1 MKKTT
6 TTKTKPQ
13 RIFAMAMA
21 AAMVVSMAPV
31 TALAEESAPAGDNGG
46 TSQEASG
53 QNASGNAP
61 TVTITVTKSDD
72 GSETKETK
80 SESTNEAGASVT
92 ETTTETTEA
101 DGTKT
106 ERTETTTASETT
118 EENDRGG
125 ETTTVES
132 DTEYKETTTEPTQ
145 TEPKTDGG
153 DDGEGSEG
161 AEPAEGGEGSE
172 ENKPAEGNTETG
184 YVEGSAAS
192 QFEEGKTT
200 DVTTETEGYES
211 SGHTTVTDDKGRV
224 VEEYGYSNGYE
235 TTTETETVTD
245 KYIEDRD
252 ELEKDDYIE
261 GEEKT
266 LVDDK
271 GEFNNDGSV
280 DTETTSTL
288 IDPGYAGD
296 ITITLTPGGTD
307 NESAEVDEK
316 ELYEDLLADDR
327 PESSVVEG
335 EETSEDVTDDDGN
348 VIGTKKTK
356 EDVKTDVKDVTN
368 KNGDVVGYETTT
380 TTTTTVVTETKANDT
395 NPIDPTV
402 ETGDPVTT
410 TSEPVET
417 IDLPE
422 RPAASEVKDEATG
435 KTTITTVED
444 IVDENGNVVGYSV
457 STVTKNAAGDE
468 IAWGGEYIW
477 GKKTVTVTTTETLET
492 TTTKTE
498 YITTTTTTTDITEG
512 KTVSGEWIE
521 STPRIVTGEM
531 SEVTEGTGHGSQT
544 MASLPTDV
552 QALIANFA
560 NNELHADPT
569 AKAANNTTDGKIQYI
584 GHAAD
589 SDYYVYRYNGSSW
602 GNLSN
607 GIYILQDDAGNTFFG
622 YCVDLATNANRGMVY
637 EIGNIEDQSYYQGS
651 SVADAEA
658 HIRAIALNGFWGTAS
673 GTGSITEIRRML
685 VEEHGWSAERAATLT
700 EGQALTATQA
710 AIWNYGNND
719 GNRRVHAVVVR
730 ARYDGNITD
739 AQIKNIQDLYAAL
752 LSKTA
757 PAEKPT
763 NILDVSDIIGSQITV
778 GEKVE
783 NNTNNT
789 DDNADNDVY
798 NAGVSF
804 TVAIVP
810 TENDQLAVV
819 VTQGNTEVGR
829 MDLTAANGTQDGKGN
844 TTYTMN
850 NLQLQENLSINLSLD
865 GTQHLKQG
873 VYLYT
878 ATVNGVPSYT
888 ASQTFVGVGEG
899 SHSVALD
906 VSMTFDVTDET
917 ATRNSSSG
925 SSSRS
930 RQDKKVTQTTDTEI
944 NEEVVALMEITT
956 VTVTEHGSEW
966 NEEYKEEFKYNDN
979 TNKKKEKEEKKDEEK
994 DKDKDGGNEYTEEYI
1009 IDDGDVPLAELPEVD
1024 IPLADIILDDVPKTN
1039 DASALWLAL
1048 SGFSGIGLAGLFG
1061 RKRRK

>member
-6 TTKTKPQ
+6 TTKTKSQ

-161 AEPAEGGEGSE
+161 TEPAEGGEGSE

-224 VEEYGYSNGYE
+224 VEEYGYSNGSE

-280 DTETTSTL
+280 DTETTSTP

-296 ITITLTPGGTD
+296 ITITLKPGGTD

-316 ELYEDLLADDR
+316 ELYEVLLADDR

-335 EETSEDVTDDDGN
+335 EETSEDVTDDAGN

-444 IVDENGNVVGYSV
+444 IVDDDGNVVGYSV

-512 KTVSGEWIE
+512 KTVNGAWIE

-531 SEVTEGTGHGSQT
+531 SEVAEGTGHGSQT
-544 MASLPTDV
+544 MTSLPTDV
-552 QALIANFA
+552 RALIDNFE
-560 NNELHADPT
+560 NNDLREDPT
-569 AKAANNTTDGKIQYI
+569 DKEANNTTDGMIQYI
-584 GHAAD
+584 GHAVD
-589 SDYYVYRYNGSSW
+589 SDYQIYRFNGSKL
-602 GNLSN
+602 GNLDN
-607 GIYILQDDAGNTFFG
+607 AIYILMDDVGNTFYG
-622 YCVDLATNANRGMVY
+622 YCVDLATGADRGAVY

-651 SVADAEA
+651 SIADAEA

-673 GTGSITEIRRML
+673 GTGSITEIRNML
-685 VEEHGWSAERAATLT
+685 MKDHGWSAERAATLT

-719 GNRRVHAVVVR
+719 GNRYVHADVVR
-730 ARYDGNITD
+730 AKYGETIT
-739 AQIKNIQDLYAAL
+739 AEEIKNIQDLYAAL

-757 PAEKPT
+757 PADRPT

-778 GEKVE
+778 GEKAE
-783 NNTNNT
+783 DARNNDN
-789 DDNADNDVY
+789 NADNDVF

-810 TENDQLAVV
+810 TANDQLTVV

-829 MDLTAANGTQDGKGN
+829 MALTAANGTQDGKGN

-925 SSSRS
+925 SNSRS

-956 VTVTEHGSEW
+956 VTVTEHGTEW
-966 NEEYKEEFKYNDN
+966 GEEYREEFKYNDN
-979 TNKKKEKEEKKDEEK
+979 TNKKEEEKDEENK
-994 DKDKDGGNEYTEEYI
+994 DDGDEYTEEYI
-1009 IDDGDVPLAELPEVD
+1009 IDDGDVPLEELPEVD